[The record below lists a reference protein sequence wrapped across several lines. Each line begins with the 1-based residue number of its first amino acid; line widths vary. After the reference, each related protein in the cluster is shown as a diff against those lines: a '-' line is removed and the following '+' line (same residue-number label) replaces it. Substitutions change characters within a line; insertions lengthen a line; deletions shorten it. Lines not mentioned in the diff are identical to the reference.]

1 MLYSKVEA
9 ALMYDAVNLFA
20 KAITQLDNNNPIEV
34 TPLNCE
40 SGNIWPYGFA
50 LKNYMKHIKFK
61 GMTGEISFDAR
72 GWRNHFR
79 LDVVE
84 VLYGGI
90 TKIGVWDSIDGINST
105 KTYEEKLIE
114 IEKSIQNK
122 TFIIFSKIGMPYLG
136 WKDKNAEGNDRFEGF
151 SKDLISEIMTMMNA
165 KGFEFRLASDN
176 NHGSLNKET
185 GKWNGIM
192 KEIIDRVTLPLK
204 GDLGICDLTITY
216 DRRQAVDFTMP
227 FMNLGISILFTK
239 PVKEDPELFSFL
251 KPFSFDVWI
260 FLATAYLTISLILFF
275 LARITPYEWDNPNP
289 NDPDPDELETSFNIL
304 NCLWF
309 SIGTLH
315 GTGMRYITEVR
326 RTLMAQGCDILP
338 RAVSTRMLACI
349 WWFFLLILNSSY
361 TANLAAFLTTS
372 RIEESINN
380 AEDLASQTRVKVGAL
395 RGGATASFFSFVNY
409 RTFTETPEVHDIREQ
424 VVTLRR
430 PVPYRTT
437 KNSNNTVY
445 QQLSTMMMKSKPDT
459 MTSSNQEGVER
470 VLKDKRGY
478 AFFMESISIEYEM
491 ERKCDL
497 MQINNLLDNKGYGIA
512 LPINSPYRTFVSKA
526 ILKLTERGILTKLK
540 DKWWKVHDGTGCSAT
555 PEEPSSDELD
565 MANVGGVFLVVV
577 LGCVAAFLVSLLE
590 FLWNCRKI
598 AVEEK
603 TEEKTTSTNT
613 AISSQEEVFMTLA
626 DIEEEKNMIT
636 PWEAIV
642 SEFKFAINLSLT
654 TKPVRKKKGDGSESS
669 SRSDSGFRL

>member
-1 MLYSKVEA
+1 MSVGLGYGYTRPARTVPHRTELS
-9 ALMYDAVNLFA
+9 
-20 KAITQLDNNNPIEV
+20 T
-34 TPLNCE
+34 
-40 SGNIWPYGFA
+40 SGNNGRA
-50 LKNYMKHIKFK
+50 ECE
-61 GMTGEISFDAR
+61 GR
-72 GWRNHFR
+72 
-79 LDVVE
+79 
-84 VLYGGI
+84 
-90 TKIGVWDSIDGINST
+90 
-105 KTYEEKLIE
+105 IE
-114 IEKSIQNK
+114 
-122 TFIIFSKIGMPYLG
+122 
-136 WKDKNAEGNDRFEGF
+136 
-151 SKDLISEIMTMMNA
+151 MM
-165 KGFEFRLASDN
+165 
-176 NHGSLNKET
+176 HT
-185 GKWNGIM
+185 
-192 KEIIDRVTLPLK
+192 
-204 GDLGICDLTITY
+204 
-216 DRRQAVDFTMP
+216 
-227 FMNLGISILFTK
+227 
-239 PVKEDPELFSFL
+239 
-251 KPFSFDVWI
+251 
-260 FLATAYLTISLILFF
+260 
-275 LARITPYEWDNPNP
+275 
-289 NDPDPDELETSFNIL
+289 
-304 NCLWF
+304 
-309 SIGTLH
+309 H
-315 GTGMRYITEVR
+315 GTPANSVVIVKLT
-326 RTLMAQGCDILP
+326 
-338 RAVSTRMLACI
+338 
-349 WWFFLLILNSSY
+349 FFVQWL
-361 TANLAAFLTTS
+361 
-372 RIEESINN
+372 
-380 AEDLASQTRVKVGAL
+380 Q
-395 RGGATASFFSFVNY
+395 
-409 RTFTETPEVHDIREQ
+409 
-424 VVTLRR
+424 
-430 PVPYRTT
+430 
-437 KNSNNTVY
+437 NSNNTVY

-512 LPINSPYRTFVSKA
+512 LPISKYRISKTRFKVDAICSVMIKNISWSHNSPYRTFVSKA